1 MSTAQPHITPPPQA
15 DNRRSRLLT
24 VLHLMV
30 LGAAVALVAYITYD
44 TMINVSFVTNPR
56 YLKVQFWICMFFL
69 LEILLEGILATDK
82 WRFLRHNFMFILVC
96 VPYIS
101 IIRHFD
107 IPISGEAAYLLRF
120 VPMIRAAF
128 VMAMMWGIMQKNWI
142 TSMFGGYIIMLV
154 ATLYFLSLM
163 FYVEETPV
171 NPGVYSYWQSLWYS
185 IMQMTTCGSS
195 VSPVTSTGKVIG
207 VVLSA
212 EGLILFPV
220 FTVYLTKAFA
230 KINAAPA
237 ADEAAADVK
246 H

>member
-1 MSTAQPHITPPPQA
+1 
-15 DNRRSRLLT
+15 
-24 VLHLMV
+24 
-30 LGAAVALVAYITYD
+30 
-44 TMINVSFVTNPR
+44 
-56 YLKVQFWICMFFL
+56 
-69 LEILLEGILATDK
+69 
-82 WRFLRHNFMFILVC
+82 
-96 VPYIS
+96 
-101 IIRHFD
+101 
-107 IPISGEAAYLLRF
+107 
-120 VPMIRAAF
+120 MIRAAF

-163 FYVEETPV
+163 FYVEENPV

-195 VSPVTSTGKVIG
+195 VSPVTSTGKIIG

-220 FTVYLTKAFA
+220 FTVYFTKAFT

-237 ADEAAADVK
+237 ADTSK
-246 H
+246 Q